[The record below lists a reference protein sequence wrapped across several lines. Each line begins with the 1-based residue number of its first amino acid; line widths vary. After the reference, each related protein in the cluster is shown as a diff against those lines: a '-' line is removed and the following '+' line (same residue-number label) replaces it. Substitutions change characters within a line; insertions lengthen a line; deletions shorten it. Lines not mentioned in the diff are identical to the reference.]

1 MAKRKQKESPF
12 EALKEEETKIAEE
25 ISAEKPIEEEADQV
39 RPPSFEKREFSKDE
53 LERLDMLDATIEAN
67 QKLVLEKEELQVHS
81 EEYLQ
86 EIDQLKK
93 QNAALEKQLKQSKDD
108 NDTLLMK
115 ISELTFDLAK
125 AQSELDTAMMKQNNP
140 VLNAQKPIQQNPTP
154 NMSRRVPYPRQTHN
168 GYTDWN

>member
-67 QKLVLEKEELQVHS
+67 
-81 EEYLQ
+81 
-86 EIDQLKK
+86 
-93 QNAALEKQLKQSKDD
+93 
-108 NDTLLMK
+108 
-115 ISELTFDLAK
+115 
-125 AQSELDTAMMKQNNP
+125 
-140 VLNAQKPIQQNPTP
+140 
-154 NMSRRVPYPRQTHN
+154 
-168 GYTDWN
+168 